1 MILYLL
7 RNITRAILQHID
19 LISGNVMEILSLP
32 GQGAKGKVWL
42 VGAGPGD
49 VELLTLKAWRILKS
63 ADAVLYDALVSQD
76 ILDLIPKDAEKIAV
90 GKRAGKHSAAQDEI
104 NQLLV
109 TKAYTR
115 KNVVR
120 LKGGDPFIFGRGGE
134 ELQTLVEAGVEFEVV
149 PGITAASGTSAYAGI
164 PLTHRDYAQGVT
176 FITGHCQLESRPM
189 DWHGYANPNNTLVVY
204 MGILNAGIIR
214 RGLIDAGR
222 SPQTPVAIV
231 SKATTQSQQRFIGQ
245 LDSLEQLAA
254 DPQLQMPALMIIG
267 EVVAL
272 ADSLNWFQPK
282 GEGES
287 ALDTADSTKIVAK
300 I

>member
-1 MILYLL
+1 
-7 RNITRAILQHID
+7 
-19 LISGNVMEILSLP
+19 MEIVSLP
-32 GQGAKGKVWL
+32 GQKAKGKVWL

-49 VELLTLKAWRILKS
+49 VELLTLKAWRILKT

-76 ILDLIPKDAEKIAV
+76 ILNLIPNDAEKIAV

-134 ELQTLVEAGVEFEVV
+134 ELQTLVASGVEFEVV

-189 DWHGYANPNNTLVVY
+189 DWQGYANPNNTLVVY
-204 MGILNAGIIR
+204 MGILNAEIIR
-214 RGLIDAGR
+214 QGLMNAGR
-222 SPQTPVAIV
+222 SGQTPVAIV
-231 SKATTQSQQRFIGQ
+231 SKATTQDQRQFIGT
-245 LDSLEQLAA
+245 LGELAQLAA
-254 DPQLQMPALMIIG
+254 HPELHMPALMIIG

-272 ADSLNWFQPK
+272 ADTLNWFNPQSI
-282 GEGES
+282 ENEQLNQLSTS
-287 ALDTADSTKIVAK
+287 ASAN
-300 I
+300 

>member
-1 MILYLL
+1 
-7 RNITRAILQHID
+7 
-19 LISGNVMEILSLP
+19 MEIFSLP
-32 GQGAKGKVWL
+32 GQAGKGKVWL

-49 VELLTLKAWRILKS
+49 VELLTLKAWRILKT

-134 ELQTLVEAGVEFEVV
+134 ELQTLVEAGVEFEVI

-164 PLTHRDYAQGVT
+164 PLTHRDHAQSVT

-189 DWHGYANPNNTLVVY
+189 DWQGYANPNNTLVVY

-214 RGLIDAGR
+214 QGLVDAGR
-222 SPQTPVAIV
+222 SPETPVAIV
-231 SKATTQSQQRFIGQ
+231 SKATTKEQRRFIGR
-245 LDSLEQLAA
+245 LGELEQLAV
-254 DPQLQMPALMIIG
+254 DPELQMPALMIIG
-267 EVVAL
+267 EVVTL
-272 ADSLNWFQPK
+272 SDTLHWFKP
-282 GEGES
+282 EAIES
-287 ALDTADSTKIVAK
+287 TQISDEQTQSVRVSGASIS
-300 I
+300 

>member
-1 MILYLL
+1 
-7 RNITRAILQHID
+7 
-19 LISGNVMEILSLP
+19 MEILSLP
-32 GQGAKGKVWL
+32 GQSAKGKVWL

-189 DWHGYANPNNTLVVY
+189 DWQGYANPNNTLVVY

-214 RGLIDAGR
+214 QGLINAGR
-222 SPQTPVAIV
+222 SPETPVAIV
-231 SKATTQSQQRFIGQ
+231 SKATTQSQQCFIGQ

-282 GEGES
+282 GES
-287 ALDTADSTKIVAK
+287 APDTADAAKFVAK

>member
-1 MILYLL
+1 
-7 RNITRAILQHID
+7 
-19 LISGNVMEILSLP
+19 MEILSLP
-32 GQGAKGKVWL
+32 GQRAKGKVWL

-189 DWHGYANPNNTLVVY
+189 DWQGYANPNNTLVVY

-214 RGLIDAGR
+214 QGLIDAGR

-254 DPQLQMPALMIIG
+254 VPQLQMPALMVIG

-287 ALDTADSTKIVAK
+287 ALDTTDAAK
-300 I
+300 ILAKV